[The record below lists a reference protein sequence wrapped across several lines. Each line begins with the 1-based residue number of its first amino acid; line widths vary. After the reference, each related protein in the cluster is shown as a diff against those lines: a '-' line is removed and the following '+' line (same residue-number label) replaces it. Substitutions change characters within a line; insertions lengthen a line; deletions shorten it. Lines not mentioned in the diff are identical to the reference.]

1 MRLGH
6 SHRHQCQGPPQAL
19 SQQNQLFNRLKEKKM
34 KSKLYFAAEVAA
46 VLIAIALLQSK
57 VMNVPVVGEF
67 LPGYTPRA

>member
-1 MRLGH
+1 
-6 SHRHQCQGPPQAL
+6 
-19 SQQNQLFNRLKEKKM
+19 M

-46 VLIAIALLQSK
+46 VLVAIALLQSK